1 MKNIFILLFCGVINT
16 LSVLTSTTFA
26 ANNYVS
32 AASYNGNLSRTATLY
47 PSDTSDFYADRFA
60 LVRHNGQ
67 CYFIDKKGNVVAKLG
82 TWSKAELFDDRDF
95 AKVES
100 NNNNDTIQYLLDT
113 LGNTYRVAYNLKNVS
128 LDITA
133 LDLQGQNLSTLPE
146 IVCQQT
152 QLKVLLLNGTKLT
165 TLPISLRKLTNWPR
179 LSYNQ
184 LTTLPE
190 SISKLTNLQTL
201 YLQGNQLTTLP
212 ESISKLTKL
221 QTLNLSYNQLT
232 TLPESIS
239 KLTKL
244 QTLNLSYNQL
254 TTLPESISKLTKL
267 QTLNLSYNQLT
278 TLPESIS

>member
-1 MKNIFILLFCGVINT
+1 MSLNNENLTVKIMKNIFILLFCGVINT

-32 AASYNGNLSRTATLY
+32 AASYNGNLNRTNSLY
-47 PSDTSDFYADRFA
+47 PSDTSYFYAYKIA
-60 LVRHNGQ
+60 LVRNNGQ
-67 CYFIDKKGNVVAKLG
+67 CYFIDKQRNVIPKLG

-152 QLKVLLLNGTKLT
+152 QLKVLMLNHNK
-165 TLPISLRKLTNWPR
+165 
-179 LSYNQ
+179 

-190 SISKLTNLQTL
+190 SISILTNLQTL
-201 YLQGNQLTTLP
+201 
-212 ESISKLTKL
+212 
-221 QTLNLSYNQLT
+221 NLSKIPALAPYDKELSGEELKTFLQKL
-232 TLPESIS
+232 S
-239 KLTKL
+239 KGEIKFG
-244 QTLNLSYNQL
+244 
-254 TTLPESISKLTKL
+254 K
-267 QTLNLSYNQLT
+267 
-278 TLPESIS
+278 

>member
-1 MKNIFILLFCGVINT
+1 MSLNNENLTVKIMKNIFILLFCGVINT

-152 QLKVLLLNGTKLT
+152 QLKVLMLNHNK
-165 TLPISLRKLTNWPR
+165 
-179 LSYNQ
+179 

-201 YLQGNQLTTLP
+201 DLRDNPALAPYDKELSGEELKTFLQDL
-212 ESISKLTKL
+212 SKGK
-221 QTLNLSYNQLT
+221 
-232 TLPESIS
+232 I
-239 KLTKL
+239 KFGK
-244 QTLNLSYNQL
+244 
-254 TTLPESISKLTKL
+254 
-267 QTLNLSYNQLT
+267 
-278 TLPESIS
+278 